1 MIEGVDYRYIYPAK
15 DPTAVHVELLH
26 GPYKE
31 TVFQYGK
38 VKFEEK
44 DENVY
49 LLFSYDVIESK
60 VSKPKKLEKDSDFK
74 NHIGDLLVEIMS
86 GNLEQEIIEE
96 DASGTTDTEES
107 NL

>member
-1 MIEGVDYRYIYPAK
+1 MVEGIDYQYIYPAK
-15 DPTAVHVELLH
+15 DPSAVHIELLK
-26 GPYKE
+26 GPYVG

-49 LLFSYDVIESK
+49 LLFGYDVIESK

-86 GNLEQEIIEE
+86 GNLEQDIIDE
-96 DASGTTDTEES
+96 SGTTDTEES

>member
-1 MIEGVDYRYIYPAK
+1 MIEGVDYQYIYPAK
-15 DPTAVHVELLH
+15 DPSAVHVELLG
-26 GPYKE
+26 GPYKG
-31 TVFQYGK
+31 TIFQYGK

-49 LLFSYDVIESK
+49 LLFGYDVIEST

-86 GNLEQEIIEE
+86 GNLEQDIIEE
-96 DASGTTDTEES
+96 DASGTINSEES
-107 NL
+107 DL